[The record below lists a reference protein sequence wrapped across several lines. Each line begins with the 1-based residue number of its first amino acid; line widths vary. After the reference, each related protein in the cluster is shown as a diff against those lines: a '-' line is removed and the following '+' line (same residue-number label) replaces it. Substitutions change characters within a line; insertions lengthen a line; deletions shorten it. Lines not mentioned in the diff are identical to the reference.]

1 LRNRD
6 GTRSDGVYYS
16 PTWLHGEPPDY
27 LLNLTRTS
35 SKITLY
41 AFLSRM
47 LRLLLGR
54 SCGGGGDDVALSTLL
69 VGADA
74 AQNDLVAATKQAEGE
89 G

>member
-1 LRNRD
+1 
-6 GTRSDGVYYS
+6 
-16 PTWLHGEPPDY
+16 
-27 LLNLTRTS
+27 
-35 SKITLY
+35 
-41 AFLSRM
+41 M